1 VTSLIW
7 NSDITN
13 SSWHQRSSS
22 SRMHK
27 RSLGIRSTGEI
38 FGLPRM
44 VYSPRYSQEGW
55 WGCRLLCCRQQQ
67 MSTRTPQMLHSHP
80 CRALQS
86 VSELI
91 WACCSGKNVTI
102 TCLMSPMVQ
111 ELSCSQTL
119 PQTNTTANNSPRY
132 ASAARVALV
141 ARVNSACYITQ
152 TAYVCPIC
160 IASCKPHILTPSRW
174 EQAVWLP
181 GLADTVCPHPPLT
194 WPLTV

>member
-1 VTSLIW
+1 
-7 NSDITN
+7 
-13 SSWHQRSSS
+13 
-22 SRMHK
+22 MHK
-27 RSLGIRSTGEI
+27 RSLGIRSTGGI

-44 VYSPRYSQEGW
+44 VYSPRYSQEWW

-111 ELSCSQTL
+111 ELSCSQTHKHSHKPTL
-119 PQTNTTANNSPRY
+119 LQTTHLAML
-132 ASAARVALV
+132 AL
-141 ARVNSACYITQ
+141 
-152 TAYVCPIC
+152 
-160 IASCKPHILTPSRW
+160 HGW
-174 EQAVWLP
+174 HW
-181 GLADTVCPHPPLT
+181 
-194 WPLTV
+194 